1 MRTFKRILSVLLAA
15 AIIMSSFAVAAY
27 AKNNEDEEI
36 VANVYI
42 CHRILKKVFEGHS
55 WLYFENLT
63 DHDIQVGAYTVPPGE
78 GVSVG
83 TYSGKDVP
91 SGFGVYYNVEA
102 YRYGRGNLHDNVYLK
117 KELTQK
123 QLERMSNK
131 IARSNYWSHFTN
143 CSFFT
148 ITTWNVVLGKPLL
161 YVMIPLFTRWQLQI
175 YPGHLEGFMMK
186 FPGKDKVFKQKGMGK
201 NATLIPTEAYK

>member
-1 MRTFKRILSVLLAA
+1 MKNFKRIICVLMVIVLT
-15 AIIMSSFAVAAY
+15 MSSMTVAAY
-27 AKNNEDEEI
+27 AKSEDEEI

-42 CHRILKKVFEGHS
+42 CSRILKRVFESHS

-83 TYSGKDVP
+83 TYSGQDVP
-91 SGFGVYYNVEA
+91 EGFGVYYNVEA
-102 YRYGRGNLHDNVYLK
+102 YRYGKGKLHDNVYLK

-131 IARSNYWSHFTN
+131 VARSNYWSHFTN

-148 ITTWNVVLGKPLL
+148 ITTWNVAAGKPLL
-161 YVMIPLFTRWQLQI
+161 YVMIPLFTRWEIQL
-175 YPGHLEGFMMK
+175 YPGHQEGLLME
-186 FPGKDKVFKQKGMGK
+186 FPGKDKVFKQKGLGK
-201 NATLIPTEAYK
+201 NATIIPSGAYK

>member
-1 MRTFKRILSVLLAA
+1 MKSLKRIISV
-15 AIIMSSFAVAAY
+15 IMVFVLIACSMTVAAY
-27 AKNNEDEEI
+27 AKSEDEEI

-42 CHRILKKVFEGHS
+42 CHRILKKLMEGHS

-83 TYSGKDVP
+83 TYSGQDVP
-91 SGFGVYYNVEA
+91 EGFGVYYNVEA
-102 YRYGRGNLHDNVYLK
+102 YRYGKGGLHDNVYLK

-123 QLERMSNK
+123 QLERMSDK
-131 IARSNYWSHFTN
+131 VARSNYWSHFTN

-148 ITTWNVVLGKPLL
+148 ITTWNVAAGKPLL
-161 YVMIPLFTRWQLQI
+161 YVMIPLFTRWELQI
-175 YPGHLEGFMMK
+175 YPGHQEGFLMK
-186 FPGKDKVFKQKGMGK
+186 FPGPDKVFKQKGMGK
-201 NATLIPTEAYK
+201 NATLIPSEPYK

>member
-1 MRTFKRILSVLLAA
+1 MKSLKRIISV
-15 AIIMSSFAVAAY
+15 IMVFVLIACSMTVAAY
-27 AKNNEDEEI
+27 AKSEDEEI

-42 CHRILKKVFEGHS
+42 CHRILKKLMEGHS

-83 TYSGKDVP
+83 TYSGVDVP
-91 SGFGVYYNVEA
+91 EGFGVYYNVEA
-102 YRYGRGNLHDNVYLK
+102 YRYGKGGLHDNVYLK

-123 QLERMSNK
+123 QLERMSDK
-131 IARSNYWSHFTN
+131 VARSNYWSHFTN

-148 ITTWNVVLGKPLL
+148 ITTWNVVFGKPLL
-161 YVMIPLFTRWQLQI
+161 YVMIPLFTRWEIQI
-175 YPGHLEGFMMK
+175 YPGHQEGFLMK
-186 FPGKDKVFKQKGMGK
+186 FPGKDKVFKQKGLGK
-201 NATLIPTEAYK
+201 NATLIPSEPYK